1 LPKNNFPMN
10 EDGAGRLIMDKER
23 FSLTIERLAQT
34 LMEEFEPFENICFV
48 AIQPRGVILA
58 KRLVQ
63 RISLEPGMNTPLLG
77 VLDITFY
84 RDDFRRRDKPIE
96 ANYTDMPFLIEGKKV
111 ILVDDVLYT
120 GRTTQA
126 ALTALNHFGRPSEVT
141 FLVMVNR
148 RFNRHLPIQSTFTG
162 IQVDALDKAY
172 VQVTWEE
179 ESGEDKILLFADKQE
194 IKH

>member
-1 LPKNNFPMN
+1 MGLGK
-10 EDGAGRLIMDKER
+10 LIMDKEL

-34 LMEEFEPFENICFV
+34 LMEEFEPFENVCIV
-48 AIQPRGVILA
+48 AIQPRGIMLA

-63 RISLEPGMNTPLLG
+63 RISKEPAMNLPLLG

-84 RDDFRRRDKPIE
+84 RDDFRRRDKPLE

-141 FLVMVNR
+141 LLVMVNR

-172 VQVTWEE
+172 VNVEWEE
-179 ESGEDKILLFADKQE
+179 ESGEDKIILFADKQE

>member
-1 LPKNNFPMN
+1 MSDVGL
-10 EDGAGRLIMDKER
+10 GRLIMDKEL

-34 LMEEFEPFENICFV
+34 LMEAFEPFENICFV
-48 AIQPRGVILA
+48 AIQPRGVVLA

-63 RISLEPGMNTPLLG
+63 RISIEPGMNAPVLG

-84 RDDFRRRDKPIE
+84 RDDFRRRDKPLE

-111 ILVDDVLYT
+111 ILIDDVLYT

-141 FLVMVNR
+141 LLVMVNR

-172 VQVTWEE
+172 VSVEWEE
-179 ESGEDKILLFADKQE
+179 ESGEDKIILFADKQE

>member
-141 FLVMVNR
+141 LLVMVNR

>member
-1 LPKNNFPMN
+1 MD
-10 EDGAGRLIMDKER
+10 EVGTGRLIMAREQ
-23 FSLTIERLAQT
+23 FFLTIERLAQT
-34 LMEEFEPFENICFV
+34 LMEAYEPFENTCMV
-48 AIQPRGVILA
+48 AIQPRGVMLA
-58 KRLVQ
+58 KRLVH
-63 RISLEPGMNTPLLG
+63 RISMEPGMNSLPLG
-77 VLDITFY
+77 ILDITFY
-84 RDDFRRRDKPIE
+84 RDDFRRREKPLE

-126 ALTALNHFGRPSEVT
+126 ALTALNHFGRPLEVT
-141 FLVMVNR
+141 LLVMVNR

-172 VQVTWEE
+172 VSVEWEE

>member
-1 LPKNNFPMN
+1 MN

-63 RISLEPGMNTPLLG
+63 RISVEPGMNTPLLG

-96 ANYTDMPFLIEGKKV
+96 ANFTDMPFLIEGKKV

-141 FLVMVNR
+141 LLVMVNR

>member
-1 LPKNNFPMN
+1 
-10 EDGAGRLIMDKER
+10 
-23 FSLTIERLAQT
+23 
-34 LMEEFEPFENICFV
+34 
-48 AIQPRGVILA
+48 
-58 KRLVQ
+58 
-63 RISLEPGMNTPLLG
+63 
-77 VLDITFY
+77 
-84 RDDFRRRDKPIE
+84 
-96 ANYTDMPFLIEGKKV
+96 MPFLIEGKKV

-141 FLVMVNR
+141 LLVMVNR

-172 VQVTWEE
+172 VSVEWEE
-179 ESGEDKILLFADKQE
+179 ETGEDKIILFADKQE

>member
-1 LPKNNFPMN
+1 MDEVGP
-10 EDGAGRLIMDKER
+10 GRMIMDREL

-34 LMEEFEPFENICFV
+34 LLEAYEPFENTCIV

-63 RISLEPGMNTPLLG
+63 RISGETGINTPPLG
-77 VLDITFY
+77 ILDITFY
-84 RDDFRRRDKPIE
+84 RDDFRRRDKPLE
-96 ANYTDMPFLIEGKKV
+96 ANVTDMPFLIEGKKV

-126 ALTALNHFGRPSEVT
+126 ALTALNHFGRPLEVT
-141 FLVMVNR
+141 LLVMVNR

-172 VQVTWEE
+172 VSVEWKEV
-179 ESGEDKILLFADKQE
+179 SGEDKILLFADKHE

>member
-1 LPKNNFPMN
+1 MK
-10 EDGAGRLIMDKER
+10 EDGSGRLIMQKER
-23 FSLTIERLAQT
+23 FSLTIERLAHT
-34 LMEEFEPFENICFV
+34 LMEQYEPFDDTCFV

-63 RISLEPGMNTPLLG
+63 RIASEPGMKTPLLG

-84 RDDFRRRDKPIE
+84 RDDFRRRDKPLE

-111 ILVDDVLYT
+111 VLVDDVLYT

-141 FLVMVNR
+141 LLVMVNR

-172 VQVTWEE
+172 VKVLWEE